1 MYFMINPDMMI
12 SSLPTNEAL
21 MSITLVPV
29 IFELLPQAPH
39 ETPHLGGADLP
50 CTAAADLTRYGQA
63 SETYLLAQLENN
75 SN

>member
-29 IFELLPQAPH
+29 IFELLPQA
-39 ETPHLGGADLP
+39 
-50 CTAAADLTRYGQA
+50 
-63 SETYLLAQLENN
+63 
-75 SN
+75 